1 MKIMN
6 RKLLV
11 LLFAL
16 VMTLCFTLTGCAL
29 LDELPMNKQTG
40 EQSNEESPE
49 RVVKSPEKE
58 EEKEEEQAEPDE
70 SEGLNAAENTE
81 TSGTEIQEETS
92 ETAEDVTMLELTV
105 YPREYLVDILKD
117 MVDLGIGEDVEALI
131 ELTETVSRENML
143 VFAEPED
150 EDAWVT
156 ESQRAFRA
164 EGFIAPGTYQFPETI
179 TAEEAITELLTS
191 WDKLIPA
198 SVWEKASEQG
208 FSMAQVLT
216 MASIIEYES
225 SEDPTGSQEVKEQVS
240 AVIHN
245 RLDIPMGLEMDVT
258 IFYLE
263 EALEPYLDPDDYKEY
278 YNTYATEEL
287 PAGPINSPSLESIMA
302 SLTPADIEALYFVY
316 DREGNYYFSD
326 DFETHLYYVD
336 LYLD

>member
-1 MKIMN
+1 MKRMN
-6 RKLLV
+6 RKP
-11 LLFAL
+11 LFSVIAL
-16 VMTLCFTLTGCAL
+16 SLTLCLTLTGCAL
-29 LDELPMNKQTG
+29 LDELPMNKKPSTT
-40 EQSNEESPE
+40 QSETLEESSE
-49 RVVKSPEKE
+49 RVVKNAEQEEKTEGKEDQDASNESLKE
-58 EEKEEEQAEPDE
+58 EESSEER
-70 SEGLNAAENTE
+70 AA
-81 TSGTEIQEETS
+81 
-92 ETAEDVTMLELTV
+92 DVPMLELTV
-105 YPREYLVDILKD
+105 SPREYLIDILKD
-117 MVDLGIGEDVEALI
+117 LYALGIGEDIETLI
-131 ELTETVSRENML
+131 ELTETVSRENMK

-150 EDAWVT
+150 EDAREV
-156 ESQRAFRA
+156 ESHRGFKA
-164 EGFIAPGTYQFPETI
+164 EGFVAPGTYTFPETI
-179 TAEEAITELLTS
+179 TAEEAITQLLTS
-191 WDKLIPA
+191 WDSLIPE
-198 SVWEKASEQG
+198 SVWEEAKRQG

-263 EALEPYLDPDDYKEY
+263 EALEPYLNPDDYKAY

-302 SLTPADIEALYFVY
+302 SLNPADIEALYFVY